1 MADERDF
8 VHKMSAYEVSFPCVK
23 SRYRPATLK
32 TRQKRTILSVYSGG
46 LSGDSAGS
54 INSLCRI

>member
-23 SRYRPATLK
+23 SRYRPATTKNKAETNHIVCLL
-32 TRQKRTILSVYSGG
+32 RWVVR
-46 LSGDSAGS
+46 
-54 INSLCRI
+54 